1 MICKN
6 CGTDNVA
13 EALFCENCGS
23 KLEAEAPVAAPA
35 PTPVAAPAPES
46 YAPPAAPAMPV
57 SAPKK
62 KGKGKLVLIIAI
74 IVVLLAGIGVVGW
87 FGFCAE
93 YPWFVDESI
102 IGLGGGEAAPAPVEE
117 KEDEKDKEDKEEEEE
132 TPEIKENDIDD
143 VIDTMEKAWNSDD
156 VDMFLEAFPVEISQL
171 AEKNEDVADF
181 FEEGALDMHSAFGDD
196 AEISMVID
204 KEEPFDDD
212 ELEEAEETLNSYLA
226 EKYEEVDIEFTE
238 EVKIEEGSYL
248 TITYTIENDDGTSS
262 EDTLE
267 MPVVKIDGN
276 WYSGMEILE

>member
-35 PTPVAAPAPES
+35 PTPVAAPA
-46 YAPPAAPAMPV
+46 APVTPV

-62 KGKGKLVLIIAI
+62 KGKGKLILIIAI

-102 IGLGGGEAAPAPVEE
+102 IGLGGGAAAPAPVEE
-117 KEDEKDKEDKEEEEE
+117 KEDEKDKEEDKVKEEEEE
-132 TPEIKENDIDD
+132 KPEIEENDIDD

-181 FEEGALDMHSAFGDD
+181 FEEGALDMHAVFGDD

-204 KEEPFDDD
+204 EEEAFDDD
-212 ELEEAEETLNSYLA
+212 ELEEAEKALNSYLV

-248 TITYTIENDDGTSS
+248 TITYTIEHDDGTSL
-262 EDTLE
+262 EDTMK

-276 WYSGMEILE
+276 WYSGMEISE